1 MTIRITLK
9 CEGITPGFFNCHQVL
24 VCGPMDTVEEARAF
38 ARHPSNGWAQVDGK
52 DLCRT
57 CKSRP
62 QNELPLPKVRA
73 L

>member
-1 MTIRITLK
+1 MTIRI
-9 CEGITPGFFNCHQVL
+9 VL
-24 VCGPMDTVEEARAF
+24 QCQGVINGYDCRQALPCGPMSTVEEARAF
-38 ARHPSNGWAQVDGK
+38 ARHPSNGWAHLDGK